1 MTGLMEDASLT
12 RLTFIMRLKDRSN
25 SVGWNEFQDR
35 YGELLYRYARSV
47 GASHADAEDS
57 VQEVVL
63 YLFKAMDGFEYDARK
78 GRFRGYLRSSVV
90 RALARRNK
98 REAKQAT
105 PIDPKNFDFVAAKT
119 EAGAD
124 AKWERE
130 WRMHRLRWALRSVA
144 SEFEE
149 NTMKA
154 FELHVLGGLAA
165 DETAQ
170 EMGISKASVYQAK
183 TRVLKRV
190 RAQLKS
196 VDPDEDV

>member
-1 MTGLMEDASLT
+1 
-12 RLTFIMRLKDRSN
+12 MRLKDRSN
-25 SVGWNEFQDR
+25 SIGWNEFQER

-57 VQEVVL
+57 VQDVVL

-78 GRFRGYLRSSVV
+78 GRFRGYLRSSVI

-98 REAKQAT
+98 RDAKQAA
-105 PIDPKNFDFVAAKT
+105 PIDPRNFDFVAAKT

-124 AKWERE
+124 VEWERE
-130 WRMHRLRWALRSVA
+130 WRMHRLRWALRSIA
-144 SEFEE
+144 GEFEQ

-154 FELHVLGGLAA
+154 FELHVLGGLSA
-165 DETAQ
+165 DETAT
-170 EMGISKASVYQAK
+170 EIGISKASVYQAK

>member
-1 MTGLMEDASLT
+1 MQDSNITHM
-12 RLTFIMRLKDRSN
+12 TFIMRLKDRSN
-25 SVGWNEFQDR
+25 SIGWNEFQDR

-47 GASHADAEDS
+47 GASHSDAEDS

-90 RALARRNK
+90 RALARRGK
-98 REAKQAT
+98 RDAKQAA

-144 SEFEE
+144 GEFEE
-149 NTMKA
+149 STMKA
-154 FELHVLGGLAA
+154 FELHVLAGLSA

-170 EMGISKASVYQAK
+170 EVGMSKASVYQSK
-183 TRVLKRV
+183 SRVLKRV
-190 RAQLKS
+190 RAQLQS
-196 VDPDEDV
+196 VDPDEDI